1 MLRLLFAIVALF
13 ITTNFFAQ
21 NSVYWN
27 SKKDKI
33 KIPFELSHN
42 LIIVDANFNGINL
55 KMILDSGSDQNLLFS
70 VPEKDSIYLEN
81 AEYIKIKGVGKD
93 TLMEAYFAKS
103 NTLKIKEYTDTNF
116 DILIV
121 PNQEINIVNVTGVQI
136 NGILGASFFENFLV
150 EINYATK
157 KIYLHQNSGVLTRKS
172 KKYSNETITI
182 QNRKPYVDLPILL
195 NERKYIFKL
204 LVDTGLSDGLW
215 LFENDSIQ
223 CKTNYFDDTL
233 GFGLSGLI
241 SGKRSKVNE
250 IKLSNYV
257 FQNALVSYPEIVFFK
272 GIKVASGRNGSLGG
286 QLLKRFNWFFD
297 YKNNQVYFKRNKLF
311 DSPFEYNMSGIEIQH
326 KGSEWVKYEVN
337 AIDRKSNEVDKVTNF
352 YNKVVN
358 YKYELKPIYEI
369 YALRENSPAY
379 YAGLRQGD
387 IVLKINGSKTS
398 NLKIDYFND
407 LFTSEEGKLITIEV
421 NRKGKI
427 LKFKF
432 KLEKIL

>member
-1 MLRLLFAIVALF
+1 MLSFLA
-13 ITTNFFAQ
+13 TNFFAQ
-21 NSVYWN
+21 NDN
-27 SKKDKI
+27 SLNTRKSKI

-55 KMILDSGSDQNLLFS
+55 KMIVDSGSDQNLLFS
-70 VPEKDSIYLEN
+70 LPEKDTIYLED
-81 AEYIKIKGVGKD
+81 AEYIEIRGVGKD
-93 TLMEAYFAKS
+93 SVMEAYFARN
-103 NTLKIKEYTDTNF
+103 NTFKIEEYMVSNF

-150 EINYATK
+150 EINYDTK
-157 KIYLHQNSGVLTRKS
+157 KIFLHKNRDVFFKKS
-172 KKYSNETITI
+172 KKYSFEPITI

-195 NERKYIFKL
+195 NKRKYNFKL

-215 LFENDSIQ
+215 LFENDSIK
-223 CKTNYFDDTL
+223 CNTNYFEDIL
-233 GFGLSGLI
+233 GFGLSGVI
-241 SGKRSKVNE
+241 YGKRSKVSQ
-250 IKLSNYV
+250 IGLSGYT
-257 FQNALVSYPEIVFFK
+257 FQNALVSYPEIDFFK
-272 GIKVASGRNGSLGG
+272 GIKVANGRNGSLGG

-297 YKNNQVYFKRNKLF
+297 YENKKVYFIKNKLF

-326 KGSEWVKYEVN
+326 KGSEWVKYEVST
-337 AIDRKSNEVDKVTNF
+337 IDRKSNEVDKETNF
-352 YNKVVN
+352 YKKVIN

-369 YALRENSPAY
+369 YALRENSPAHR
-379 YAGLRQGD
+379 AGLKRGD
-387 IVLKINGSKTS
+387 LVLKINGRKTS
-398 NLKIDYFND
+398 NLKIDYFNE

-421 NRKGKI
+421 DRKGKI